1 MTYDIPSDV
10 IVRAQKG
17 DTEAHRAIVETFRRP
32 VRVTV
37 AQFLRGR
44 YASEIEDAV
53 QDVFLKVFSHIR
65 DFDFSRR
72 VKFSTWIY
80 TFVRNH
86 CFDKLKKKR
95 LPVFSMN
102 ASSRDDEDGST
113 DWIAGD
119 APTPDGEAS
128 RREFRFALRAALE
141 SLPRELSRVFRMREF
156 DGLEF
161 HAIAAKLR
169 QPLGT
174 VKSKHYRALDRL
186 RFLLRG
192 FRSADERVEA
202 VALSA

>member
-1 MTYDIPSDV
+1 MAYDIPADV
-10 IVRAQKG
+10 IFRAQSG
-17 DTEAHRAIVETFRRP
+17 DNDAHQTIIETYRRP

-44 YASEIEDAV
+44 YSGDIEDAV

-86 CFDKLKKKR
+86 CFDRLKKKR
-95 LPVFSMN
+95 LPAFSMHV
-102 ASSRDDEDGST
+102 SSRDEDDAS
-113 DWIAGD
+113 DWIPGD
-119 APTPDGEAS
+119 TLAPEKDAS
-128 RREFRFALRAALE
+128 RREFRFALKDALNA
-141 SLPRELSRVFRMREF
+141 LPRELSRVFRMREV

-186 RFLLRG
+186 RFMLRG
-192 FRSADERVEA
+192 FRTQDEPLA
-202 VALSA
+202 IPA